1 MTDNFIF
8 IRTFNEEDDKI
19 IAAYL
24 NSSIFL
30 LTYLILRREKTG
42 SLGQI
47 FGTDMRNFYC
57 LNPRKVKRVDRE
69 DLLEIFDK
77 YIEKSENFPS
87 LSKQIQ
93 LATKDKSHLR
103 FRLDRKLSEILNINN
118 VSEFQDQLYAVLNK
132 EINKFN

>member
-57 LNPRKVKRVDRE
+57 LNPRKVNRVDRE